1 MAVLLQPFLVKSSHI
16 LCLRGQEYLIIW
28 FYTNTMMIF
37 SECLIKWTYTNTIP
51 ILQEYSITLIFT
63 NTIPILQEYY
73 AHRSVFIQIQYHH
86 SRSTSSPGFIRRRP
100 AIMFPS
106 RVNKSLSPATRQ
118 RMQCLRFS
126 TIIIRV
132 MTTVKTIF
140 PGFVSFPQFLAV
152 KLSLS
157 SFSISLVFL
166 FCRIPVF

>member
-1 MAVLLQPFLVKSSHI
+1 MFHCSRTIKQNYTKNKSIVYGSASAAFSCQESPHIMSEGVGVPCHLVLYKYNIDMLDQVDLYKQNTTSSRVLHHLDFYKYKSHTLGT
-16 LCLRGQEYLIIW
+16 LCTSPG
-28 FYTNTMMIF
+28 
-37 SECLIKWTYTNTIP
+37 
-51 ILQEYSITLIFT
+51 
-63 NTIPILQEYY
+63 
-73 AHRSVFIQIQYHH
+73 FIQIQYHH

-140 PGFVSFPQFLAV
+140 PGFVLFP
-152 KLSLS
+152 
-157 SFSISLVFL
+157 
-166 FCRIPVF
+166 

>member
-16 LCLRGQEYLIIW
+16 
-28 FYTNTMMIF
+28 
-37 SECLIKWTYTNTIP
+37 SEGVGVPYHLVLYKYNIDILGVLIKWTYTNTIP

-73 AHRSVFIQIQYHH
+73 AHRSVFIQIQYQH

-132 MTTVKTIF
+132 RTTVKTIF
-140 PGFVSFPQFLAV
+140 PGYVSFP
-152 KLSLS
+152 
-157 SFSISLVFL
+157 
-166 FCRIPVF
+166 